1 MPKVTIIGAGLAG
14 TETAFQLARLAK
26 LNNLDIEIEVYEMRP
41 KVKTPAHH
49 TDKFAELVCS
59 NSLGSEFLTTA
70 RGVLIKEMQFFDSI
84 IIDSALE
91 SKVPAGQALAVDR
104 DKFAEIITQK
114 IDAEKNI
121 KIIRDEFESIP
132 EELTQKDK
140 ASDNYLVIASGPL
153 TSPKLASEIQT
164 LADGEGFLKF
174 FDAASPILT
183 TDSINMDVAFKA
195 SRYGKGE
202 TSDYINC
209 PFYDKDSYYEFWQA
223 LIDAE
228 KACQNS

>member
-121 KIIRDEFESIP
+121 KIIRDEF
-132 EELTQKDK
+132 
-140 ASDNYLVIASGPL
+140 
-153 TSPKLASEIQT
+153 
-164 LADGEGFLKF
+164 
-174 FDAASPILT
+174 
-183 TDSINMDVAFKA
+183 
-195 SRYGKGE
+195 
-202 TSDYINC
+202 
-209 PFYDKDSYYEFWQA
+209 
-223 LIDAE
+223 
-228 KACQNS
+228 